1 MGWKGTLRSVAAA
14 SRRAQREGERRQ
26 KLAAKLQQLE
36 DAKNDVDNYE
46 TYIREI
52 TSLHKRVC
60 VKPIDWSGLKKQ
72 SKPIP
77 PVRTSENEEK
87 ARLKLESFRP
97 NLFHR
102 LFGLEKKRR
111 ENLEKNVQTGRQ
123 RDQDNLLADQKD
135 FEKALAKYEK
145 DLDHAKKLE
154 VGDAKTMASIIK
166 NYGKF
171 SDIEHIGTNLSFRFE
186 DGGKVFVDLN
196 VHGEEIVPDEK
207 YSLRQSGALSAK
219 KMPKGEFNL
228 LYQDYVCSA
237 MIRVAREVLNLIPVT
252 GVVVNATDQLLN
264 PATGHL
270 EKQNIASVYFVGATL
285 TKLNLQSIDPSD
297 AMTNFLHKMSFKK
310 TTGFQPVEEVIV
322 PH

>member
-1 MGWKGTLRSVAAA
+1 MAMGWKGTLRSVAAA

-77 PVRTSENEEK
+77 PVRTSENEKK

-111 ENLEKNVQTGRQ
+111 ENLEKNIQTGRQ
-123 RDQDNLLADQKD
+123 MDQDNLLADQKD
-135 FEKALAKYEK
+135 FEKALAKY
-145 DLDHAKKLE
+145 
-154 VGDAKTMASIIK
+154 
-166 NYGKF
+166 YGKF

-196 VHGEEIVPDEK
+196 VHGDEIVPDEK
-207 YSLRQSGALSAK
+207 YSLRQSGALSER